1 MHAVLKTAFAALA
14 EELGHFDAKLVSLH
28 PGGAE
33 HRWTA
38 RQILEH
44 LILSMDATRTELE
57 GRLAK
62 KRVSSHVQRSRPE
75 WALQL
80 MVLSAGYM
88 PRGVPAPQCLT
99 PPCAEGSLSVLEL
112 QKRLEI
118 AAEQMDA
125 TLDRVRRQFGMERV
139 ASHFLLG
146 PMRVD
151 QWRRYHVLHMG
162 HHLKQ
167 IAAIRAGVSSTVK
180 RSSAMARAS

>member
-1 MHAVLKTAFAALA
+1 MHAVLKTAFDALS
-14 EELGHFDAKLVSLH
+14 EELGHFDAKLAGLH
-28 PGGAE
+28 PGGAA

-44 LILSMDATRTELE
+44 LTLAMDATRTELDA
-57 GRLAK
+57 RLAK
-62 KRVSSHVQRSRPE
+62 GRVSTHVQRSRPE

-88 PRGVPAPQCLT
+88 PRGVPAPHSLT
-99 PPCAEGSLSVLEL
+99 PRSEERPLSVQEL
-112 QKRLEI
+112 LKRLEI

-125 TLDRVRRQFGMERV
+125 SLDRVRRQFGMERV
-139 ASHFLLG
+139 GSHFLLG

-167 IAAIRAGVSSTVK
+167 IAAIRADAASAVK
-180 RSSAMARAS
+180 RSSAMARA